1 TQHERVCRVRVD
13 NAQLPCATMPP
24 SVGRTSSSRTVGT
37 KVAESSRSG
46 RKKDRVKREA
56 VALLVQELCTGP
68 AADATTVIR
77 TALERGY
84 RSEFQVALKEF
95 EAKKSSEISRVCHRH
110 YSEFIDSVEDL
121 MKMKTDM
128 VGLKDQVV
136 DLDSRVQATGGSALS
151 TAKELLQQRHA
162 TRNVEAASQVIRQCD
177 GVVNMVMD
185 AFVHIH
191 EERYYSALNTVDQ
204 INQRLDAMDSVK
216 FASQLRRWM
225 PSLTEMINKA
235 TKEEMSQWL
244 VDIREVSYKM
254 GSAAMRRYTKIQG
267 ASTESGAGLEG
278 DGGGTRSQAM
288 MTHSVRFL
296 LRLGDLLGCGL
307 TLNDDELSECVP
319 ELLRGRAEDKE
330 QEEKALDRLSDHLH
344 PVHRALHIFARLG
357 MLDDFKAWYLECRRP
372 MAEMRSM
379 ITRDIDKLDTDA
391 FLTYLPT
398 LANGIGGFFIV
409 EQTLLQQ
416 VDHREGLLTLSQLEE
431 SWMQSQL
438 SLSGL
443 IQQHMTRLS
452 RPGHFLQVKE
462 TVLALVS
469 IMHDLKMDTHVLMN
483 LVRAL
488 KDPFRK
494 LVLVEFEIEIRRIV
508 EGETYQPLDVQ
519 TIEEFETLI
528 SPMGLDKADRAPQE
542 VPEGGDPSRF
552 MDVIDDSF
560 YFGVE
565 EDEEDANGPESFP
578 VTYPFSATVP
588 EIGLALLKMSAL
600 VVTFLSH
607 LDVPNASAVVF
618 KSLQKGTLVVQTLM
632 LDQLRDAETDM
643 HILKASQI
651 SVNSAYLA
659 QLPIF
664 LASALGDVLVGM
676 QFADFAWKGK
686 GAKADGSGKEWLSA
700 SGKALEDISDRSRD
714 LIFELV
720 RSKADD
726 LLAGME
732 FVNMEPTSMRRQ
744 PHPYADDLINY
755 LRVTFMNLA
764 TLPASIREAVHFTC
778 MTHVCNAILEHIT
791 GPNVR
796 TVNVLGVHN
805 VSLDI
810 AALTDFADESG
821 ISTLRECF
829 SKLLQLVD
837 IVLTNNIDIASD
849 PARMTLAYPRL
860 DVRHLAS
867 LLAKYRDLSLAAKI
881 RNTVGDEVP
890 QIDPNR
896 VTAIVKRLKQ
906 QG

>member
-1 TQHERVCRVRVD
+1 
-13 NAQLPCATMPP
+13 
-24 SVGRTSSSRTVGT
+24 
-37 KVAESSRSG
+37 
-46 RKKDRVKREA
+46 
-56 VALLVQELCTGP
+56 
-68 AADATTVIR
+68 
-77 TALERGY
+77 
-84 RSEFQVALKEF
+84 
-95 EAKKSSEISRVCHRH
+95 
-110 YSEFIDSVEDL
+110 
-121 MKMKTDM
+121 
-128 VGLKDQVV
+128 
-136 DLDSRVQATGGSALS
+136 
-151 TAKELLQQRHA
+151 
-162 TRNVEAASQVIRQCD
+162 
-177 GVVNMVMD
+177 MVME

-204 INQRLDAMDSVK
+204 INQRLDALDSVK

-254 GSAAMRRYTKIQG
+254 GGAAMRRYTKIQG
-267 ASTESGAGLEG
+267 ASTESGTGLEG
-278 DGGGTRSQAM
+278 DGGGMRSQAM

-296 LRLGDLLGCGL
+296 LRLGDLMGCGL
-307 TLNDDELSECVP
+307 RLNNDELEECVP
-319 ELLRGRAEDKE
+319 ELLRGRSEDKE
-330 QEEKALDRLSDHLH
+330 KEEKALDRLSDHLH

-357 MLDDFKAWYLECRRP
+357 MLADFKTWYLECRRP

-379 ITRDIDKLDTDA
+379 ITRDIDNLDTDA

-416 VDHREGLLTLSQLEE
+416 VDHREGLLTLAQLEE

-452 RPGHFLQVKE
+452 RPGHFFQVKE

-494 LVLVEFEIEIRRIV
+494 LVLTEFEADIRRIV
-508 EGETYQPLDVQ
+508 QGETYQPLDVE
-519 TIEEFETLI
+519 TREDFETLI
-528 SPMGLDKADRAPQE
+528 APMGLDQTDNTGPQE
-542 VPEGGDPSRF
+542 VPDNGDPSRF

-565 EDEEDANGPESFP
+565 EDEGGPHGPDSFP

-588 EIGLALLKMSAL
+588 HIGLALLKMSAL
-600 VVTFLSH
+600 VVTFLAN
-607 LDVPNASAVVF
+607 LDVPNASSLVF
-618 KSLQKGTLVVQTLM
+618 KSVHRGTLVVQTLM
-632 LDQLRDAETDM
+632 LEQLRDAEADM

-659 QLPIF
+659 KLPLF
-664 LASALGDVLVGM
+664 LASALGDVLAGM

-686 GAKADGSGKEWLSA
+686 GAKADGTGKEMIGTA
-700 SGKALEDISDRSRD
+700 GKVLEDISDRSRD

-744 PHPYADDLINY
+744 AHSYADDLINY

-791 GPNVR
+791 GADVR
-796 TVNVLGVHN
+796 TVNVLGIHN
-805 VSLDI
+805 VNLDI

-821 ISTLRECF
+821 IGTLRECF
-829 SKLLQLVD
+829 AKLLQLVD
-837 IVLTNNIDIASD
+837 IVLTNNIDIATD
-849 PARMTLAYPRL
+849 PARMALAYPRL

-867 LLAKYRDLSLAAKI
+867 LLGKYRDLSIAAKI
-881 RNTVGDEVP
+881 RSTVGDEVP
-890 QIDPNR
+890 QIDPAR
-896 VTAIVKRLKQ
+896 VTAILKRLKQ
-906 QG
+906 LG